1 MPTLTIET
9 GGPARVTVR
18 GPDGAWH
25 APEDAVRDRTASDRP
40 GVLGMDLDPTDGSA
54 IEPGYT
60 AHFLADGAAEVPVPR
75 GACLVV
81 VERGPEHRRVERV
94 VDVGAGGARVACT
107 PGRWADLAAEGW
119 WSGDLHVHRPLA
131 DAAAVLR
138 AEDLHVGAFVTRWN
152 ERARSERG
160 TGQVGRP
167 GAADVCGGGAAG
179 GAAAPRDEAGGAPRA
194 ALTVDGDRHAVAPV
208 TEDERGGGAVLLHG
222 VDVPD
227 LPGTGADDW
236 WSPPARTLVDAA
248 RAAGAFVDAEKLTWW
263 DAPVLVATGAPDA
276 VGVLNNHFVP
286 GGMLANEAWGR
297 PRDRA
302 AHPGPEGAARYQ
314 LGLWYRYLG
323 LGLRLP
329 ASAGS
334 ASGVLPAPPGYDR
347 VYVEAPGPLTVD
359 GFYAGLRAGR
369 SVVTNG
375 PLLALDVGDVGP
387 GASVPAG
394 RHRVRAVARTA
405 PGGAGTSAGGPA
417 GSSARGST
425 VGPVPGPVRV
435 ELVVDGRV
443 VAASDGPVLD
453 AVLDL
458 RGAGWVAA
466 RARQP
471 DPRTIRLAHT
481 SPVHVDGPGPDAVE
495 HRAFFA
501 RWVADL
507 TAAARAE
514 PARFPT
520 AARRDEVLD
529 LYDRAARF
537 YR

>member
-9 GGPARVTVR
+9 GAPARVTVR
-18 GPDGAWH
+18 GPGGTWH
-25 APEDAVRDRTASDRP
+25 APEDAVQDLTASDRP
-40 GVLGMDLDPTDGSA
+40 GVLGMDRDPSDGSV
-54 IEPGYT
+54 IEPGYP
-60 AHFLADGAAEVPVPR
+60 AHFLADGTAEVPVPR
-75 GACLVV
+75 GACTVV

-94 VDVGAGGARVACT
+94 VDVGAGPARVAAV
-107 PGRWADLAAEGW
+107 PERWADLAGAGW

-131 DAAAVLR
+131 DAAALLR
-138 AEDLHVGAFVTRWN
+138 AEDLHLGAFVTRWN
-152 ERARSERG
+152 DQP
-160 TGQVGRP
+160 T
-167 GAADVCGGGAAG
+167 AADEPAAG
-179 GAAAPRDEAGGAPRA
+179 GGTGAPAGGAPRA

-222 VDVPD
+222 AAVPD

-236 WSPPARTLVDAA
+236 WSPPSRALVDAA
-248 RAAGAFVDAEKLTWW
+248 RAVGAFVEAEKLTWW
-263 DAPVLVATGAPDA
+263 DAPVLMATGAPDA
-276 VGVLNNHFVP
+276 VGVLTNHLVP
-286 GGMLANEAWGR
+286 GGVLANEAWGR

-302 AHPGPEGAARYQ
+302 AHPGRAGAFRYQ
-314 LGLWYRYLG
+314 LGLWYRFLG

-334 ASGVLPAPPGYDR
+334 ASGVLPAPPGWNR
-347 VYVEAPGPLTVD
+347 VHVQAPGPLTVE

-375 PLLALDVGDVGP
+375 PLLTVTVGDAGP
-387 GASVPAG
+387 GGTVPAA
-394 RHRVRAVARTA
+394 RHRVRAEART
-405 PGGAGTSAGGPA
+405 PDGAA
-417 GSSARGST
+417 
-425 VGPVPGPVRV
+425 RV
-435 ELVVDGRV
+435 EVVVDGRV
-443 VAASDGPVLD
+443 AARSDGPALD
-453 AVLDL
+453 ATLDL

-466 RARQP
+466 RAWQP

-481 SPVHVDGPGPDAVE
+481 SPVHVDGPGPDPAE

-507 TAAARAE
+507 AVMARAE
-514 PARFPT
+514 PGRFPS

>member
-9 GGPARVTVR
+9 GTPARVTVR
-18 GPDGAWH
+18 GREGTWH
-25 APEDAVRDRTASDRP
+25 APEDAVRDRTADDRP
-40 GVLGMDLDPTDGSA
+40 GVLGMDADPTDGSA

-60 AHFLADGAAEVPVPR
+60 AHFVSGGTAEVPVPR
-75 GACLVV
+75 GACTVV

-94 VDVGAGGARVACT
+94 VDVGTGGARVVCD
-107 PGRWADLAAEGW
+107 PERWADLAAEGW
-119 WSGDLHVHRPLA
+119 WSFDLHVHRPLA
-131 DAAAVLR
+131 DAAALLR
-138 AEDLHVGAFVTRWN
+138 AEDLHLGAFVTRWN
-152 ERARSERG
+152 ASPPAG
-160 TGQVGRP
+160 GD
-167 GAADVCGGGAAG
+167 AADGAG
-179 GAAAPRDEAGGAPRA
+179 EPHGSGGAPRA
-194 ALTVDGDRHAVAPV
+194 ALSVDGDRHAVAPV

-222 VDVPD
+222 VTVPD
-227 LPGTGADDW
+227 LPGTDAADW
-236 WSPPARTLVDAA
+236 WYPPARTVVDAA
-248 RAAGAFVDAEKLTWW
+248 RAAGAFVEAEKLTWW
-263 DAPVLVATGAPDA
+263 DVPVLMATGAPDA
-276 VGVLNNHFVP
+276 VGVLNNHYVP

-297 PRDRA
+297 RRDRA
-302 AHPGPEGAARYQ
+302 AYPGPEGAGRYQ

-347 VYVEAPGPLTVD
+347 VYVQGPGPCTVA

-375 PLLALDVGDVGP
+375 PLLSCTVGEAGP
-387 GASVPAG
+387 GDTVPAG

-405 PGGAGTSAGGPA
+405 AGTEGRA
-417 GSSARGST
+417 
-425 VGPVPGPVRV
+425 GPVRV
-435 ELVVDGRV
+435 EVVVDGRV
-443 VAASDGPVLD
+443 AAGTDGPVLD
-453 AVLDL
+453 VPLDL

-481 SPVHVDGPGPDAVE
+481 SPVHVDGPGPDADEAAE

-501 RWVADL
+501 RWIADL
-507 TAAARAE
+507 AAAARAD
-514 PARFPT
+514 PGRLGSP
-520 AARRDEVLD
+520 ARRDEVLD